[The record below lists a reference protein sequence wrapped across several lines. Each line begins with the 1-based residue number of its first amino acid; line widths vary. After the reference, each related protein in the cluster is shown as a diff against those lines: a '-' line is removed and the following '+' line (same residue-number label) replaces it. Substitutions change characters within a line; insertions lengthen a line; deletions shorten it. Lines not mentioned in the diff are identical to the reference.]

1 MAGLLT
7 DLALLDQLPAI
18 RSWIGQNYDWYQQ
31 LDPDIQEALLSVMV
45 EMSSEPEPEPTSKA
59 HPWPKPDSGILG
71 PGYAVLPEPVLG
83 RIDNSL
89 YPKGAGPKVYSEAD
103 ALKQE
108 AFYKMLQA
116 FPNRPIRPDAYGQ
129 VKGLL

>member
-1 MAGLLT
+1 MAGLL
-7 DLALLDQLPAI
+7 AILDQLPSLDSDYV
-18 RSWIGQNYDWYQQ
+18 RSWIGQNYDWYQR
-31 LDPDIQEALLSVMV
+31 LDPDIQEALLSVM
-45 EMSSEPEPEPTSKA
+45 SEPAPTGKIPA

-71 PGYAVLPEPVLG
+71 PGYDVLPEPVLG
-83 RIDNSL
+83 RIDNLL
-89 YPKGAGPKVYSEAD
+89 YPKGAGPKVYSEDD